1 MKINNITI
9 TDSNLE
15 EYYEFKEEEFLGR
28 TETWCG
34 MCNGKGHYV
43 DIGHDKT
50 KCDECNGT
58 GELHGDGEHDHHECG
73 NWDADDMDFD
83 DTTHVSIDRTC
94 PTCHQVS
101 RLHFWRELN

>member
-15 EYYEFKEEEFLGR
+15 EYYEFSEEEFLGR

-34 MCNGKGHYV
+34 MCNGKGRYN
-43 DIGHDKT
+43 KT

-58 GELHGDGEHDHHECG
+58 GDIDGENENHECG
-73 NWDADDMDFD
+73 DWDADEMDFD
-83 DTTHVSIDRTC
+83 DDTHVSIDRTC
-94 PTCHQVS
+94 PVCHQLS
-101 RLHFWRELN
+101 RLHFWRIKND